1 MKRLDDTT
9 FRCVVQNAPL
19 VSIDLIAER
28 EGKILL
34 GKRKNRP
41 AQGFYFTTGGRI
53 FKNETIEAAQKRIAK
68 EELGLETLLHTPL
81 FIGVFEHFY
90 DDGVFDGVSTHYVN
104 LAYRLNV
111 SELRSLPKEQHTDYR
126 WFGIDELLASDEVH
140 QYVKNYFTK
149 D

>member
-9 FRCVVQNAPL
+9 FRCVVENAPL
-19 VSIDLIAER
+19 VSVDLIAEHD
-28 EGKILL
+28 GKILL

-53 FKNETIEAAQKRIAK
+53 FKNETIEAAQNRIAK
-68 EELGLETLLHTPL
+68 EELGLENLPHVPE
-81 FIGVFEHFY
+81 FMGVFEHFY
-90 DDGVFDGVSTHYVN
+90 DDSIFDGVSTHYVN
-104 LAYRLNV
+104 LAYY
-111 SELRSLPKEQHTDYR
+111 LRVPKLQTLPREQHTEYR

-140 QYVKNYFTK
+140 KYVKNYFTE